1 MCTNF
6 VPTQN
11 TVWVK
16 EQFDVDLPFPFPL
29 ESYPGYLAPIV
40 LRHPKTD
47 VTCGLAKFGLIPH
60 WAKDETFGRHTY
72 NARAETVSEKP
83 SYRTPWKKQQYCLVL
98 ADSFFEPNYESGKAV
113 RWEIKRGDLEP
124 MAIASIYDSWLDKES
139 GEWVTSFSM
148 LTINADTH
156 PVMNR
161 FHKAGDEKRTPVVL
175 RPENFQ
181 KWLSATPVVAKEMM
195 SLDVLPE
202 LVSQAHPKR

>member
-16 EQFDVDLPFPFPL
+16 EQFDVDLPFQYPL

-40 LRHPKTD
+40 LRHPKTE

-72 NARAETVSEKP
+72 NARAETVAEKP
-83 SYRTPWKKQQYCLVL
+83 SYRTPWRKQQYCLVL
-98 ADSFFEPNYESGKAV
+98 ADSFFEPNYESGTAV
-113 RWEIKRGDLEP
+113 RWEIKRSDSEP
-124 MAIASIYDSWLDKES
+124 MGIASIYDTWLDKES

-156 PVMNR
+156 SVMSQ

-175 RPENFQ
+175 RNEYFQ
-181 KWLSATPVVAKEMM
+181 KWLNATPATAKEMM
-195 SLDVLPE
+195 SLEALPQLE
-202 LVSQAHPKR
+202 SLVHPKK

>member
-16 EQFDVDLPFPFPL
+16 EQFDVDLPFPYSL
-29 ESYPGYLAPIV
+29 ETYPGYLAPIV

-47 VTCGLAKFGLIPH
+47 VTCDLAKFGLIPH

-72 NARAETVSEKP
+72 NARAETVAEKP
-83 SYRTPWKKQQYCLVL
+83 SYRTPWRKQQYCLVL
-98 ADSFFEPNYESGKAV
+98 ADSFFEPNYESGKAI
-113 RWEIKRGDLEP
+113 RWEIKRIDSEP
-124 MAIASIYDSWLDKES
+124 MAIASIYDTWLDKES

-156 PVMNR
+156 PVMNQ
-161 FHKAGDEKRTPVVL
+161 FHKAGDEKRTPVIL
-175 RPENFQ
+175 RPEYFQ
-181 KWLSATPVVAKEMM
+181 KWLNATPDTAKQLMDLEVIPK
-195 SLDVLPE
+195 LQAL
-202 LVSQAHPKR
+202 AHPKK